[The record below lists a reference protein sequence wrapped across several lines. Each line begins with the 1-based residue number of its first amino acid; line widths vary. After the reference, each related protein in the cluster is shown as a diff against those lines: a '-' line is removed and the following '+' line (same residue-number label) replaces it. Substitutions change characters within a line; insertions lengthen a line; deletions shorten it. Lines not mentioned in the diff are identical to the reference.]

1 MKKSHTTTTCTIYPE
16 DLVKVKEWREELR
29 MKNKANAS
37 PGGNYIIPN
46 LADVLRIAIE
56 YSQAHGVF
64 T

>member
-1 MKKSHTTTTCTIYPE
+1 MCTIYPE

-37 PGGNYIIPN
+37 PGGYYIIPN

-56 YSQAHGVF
+56 YSQDHGVF
-64 T
+64 L